1 MLTSSEN
8 ELFPGKKPT
17 KPNWLYLKEEH
28 TPKESDVAGWIQG
41 WTQVYQL
48 LETLKLHMRIKRSEE
63 LFKPTYT
70 THSPNPKGGM
80 GDDFYLEDFGHGN
93 KDL

>member
-1 MLTSSEN
+1 MLTSPEN

-48 LETLKLHMRIKRSEE
+48 LETLKLHENQALRGAVQTNVHHPQS
-63 LFKPTYT
+63 
-70 THSPNPKGGM
+70 
-80 GDDFYLEDFGHGN
+80 
-93 KDL
+93 